1 MGVAQDEN
9 LSLPTTAGFS
19 AKDKLRDYGQLMK
32 PNLSLMVVFSSV
44 IGYLLAPG
52 ITFAWKEVMILLV
65 GGLSVT
71 MSANIINQIIE
82 KDSDKFMKRTAD
94 RPLPGHRM
102 GVVEA
107 WVLCVIAGAVGLFLL
122 GFFFNVLTAI
132 ISFISIL
139 LYGFLYTPMK
149 KISPIATF
157 VGAIPGALP
166 PLIGWVAATGSIDL
180 GGMVLFLL
188 QFFWQFPHFWAIAW
202 VGDEDYKKAGIS
214 LLPSKKGK
222 TPFTGLMCIFYSL
235 PLIPLAMIPN
245 AIGMTGKVGMWIAI
259 ALAALYIVASFS
271 FYNKNDRKSAKQ
283 VMYASFIY
291 LPVVLLAFLFD
302 KI

>member
-1 MGVAQDEN
+1 MSLVHEKD
-9 LSLPTTAGFS
+9 LSLEQSFS
-19 AKDKLRDYGQLMK
+19 LKGKLSDYGQLMK
-32 PNLSLMVVFSSV
+32 PNLSFMVVFSSV
-44 IGYLLAPG
+44 IGYLLAPN
-52 ITFAWKEVMILLV
+52 TSFVWKEVLLLLL

-71 MSANIINQIIE
+71 MSANIINQILE
-82 KDSDKFMKRTAD
+82 RESDKFMKRTAN
-94 RPLPGHRM
+94 RPLPTNRM

-107 WVLCVIAGAVGLFLL
+107 WALCLITGLFGTLLL
-122 GFFFNVLTAI
+122 GFYFNALAAI
-132 ISFISIL
+132 LSVISIL

-149 KISPIATF
+149 KISSIATF

-166 PLIGWVAATGSIDL
+166 PLIGWVAATGTIDF
-180 GGMVLFLL
+180 GGVALFLV

-245 AIGMTGKVGMWIAI
+245 AIGMSGKVGMWIAI
-259 ALAALYIVASFS
+259 GLAVLYILASFA
-271 FYNKNDRKSAKQ
+271 FYVKNDRKSAKQ

-302 KI
+302 KIV